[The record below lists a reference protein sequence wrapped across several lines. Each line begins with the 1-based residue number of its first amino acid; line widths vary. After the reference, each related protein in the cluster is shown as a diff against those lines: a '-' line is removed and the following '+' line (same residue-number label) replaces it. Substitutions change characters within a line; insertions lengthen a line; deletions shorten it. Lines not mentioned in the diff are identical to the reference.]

1 MITTAHIYSAEFHTE
16 QSEIVTKLICADN
29 IFFASEVIYAIMR
42 EDEKLGK
49 CVSIHEAEEVY
60 SLTPSTIATCP

>member
-1 MITTAHIYSAEFHTE
+1 MITKTNIYSAEFRTE

-29 IFFASEVIYAIMR
+29 IFFASEVAYAIMR

-49 CVSIHEAEEVY
+49 CFSIHEEEEVY
-60 SLTPSTIATCP
+60 SLSPSNIAI

>member
-1 MITTAHIYSAEFHTE
+1 MITTAHIYSAEFRTE

-29 IFFASEVIYAIMR
+29 IFFASEVAYAIMR

-49 CVSIHEAEEVY
+49 CVSIHEVEEVY
-60 SLTPSTIATCP
+60 SLTPSTIAI

>member
-1 MITTAHIYSAEFHTE
+1 MITKTNIYSAQFRPE

-29 IFFASEVIYAIMR
+29 IFFASEVAYAIMR

-49 CVSIHEAEEVY
+49 CVSIHEVEEVY
-60 SLTPSTIATCP
+60 SLTQSAIA